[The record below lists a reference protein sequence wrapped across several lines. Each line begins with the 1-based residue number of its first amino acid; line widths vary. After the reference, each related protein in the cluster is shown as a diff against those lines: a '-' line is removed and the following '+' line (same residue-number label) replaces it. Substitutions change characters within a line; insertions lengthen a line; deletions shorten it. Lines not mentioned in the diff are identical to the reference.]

1 MAIDVNGEIIGS
13 VSGGCIEGAVI
24 SEGIKSIKDG
34 KTRVK
39 DYGISNNLAWEVGLA
54 CGGELKILV
63 QPLNIEDSIVNSMV
77 AHIKNRQPIKLEVDC
92 ITGERLINNSLTNEI
107 SYYNKLTNQFIH
119 VLAPHPRLFIIG
131 AVHIAQALVSL
142 GKIANYDVTLID
154 PREHFATKKRFPD
167 CKIINEWPDTALAN
181 FKLDKATH
189 IVTLTHDPK
198 IDDPALI
205 TALKHDIGYIGS
217 LGSKKTHQ
225 KRCERLLSIGFKGD
239 ELIEHVLTTLPGGQV
254 GALIIVMLAIFFLG
268 FFLDYIEI
276 IFVIVPL
283 VGPVLIANGA
293 DPLWL
298 GIMISLNLQTSF
310 LTPPFGFSLFF
321 LRGVAPPEI
330 QTKNIYRG
338 VLPYIGIQ
346 VLALIIVGFI
356 PEIATWLPRSIF

>member
-1 MAIDVNGEIIGS
+1 MDELDDVLTPLSTWLKEKRKVAIATVISTWGSAPRPVGGQMAIDVNGEIIGS

-54 CGGELKILV
+54 CGGELKILI

-92 ITGERLINNSLTNEI
+92 ITGERLINNSLTNET

-142 GKIANYDVTLID
+142 ANIANYDITLID

-181 FKLDKATH
+181 VTLDKATH

-205 TALKHDIGYIGS
+205 TALKHDVGYIGS
-217 LGSKKTHQ
+217 LGSKKTHY
-225 KRCERLLSIGFKGD
+225 KRCERLLSLGLKEDDVSRIHAPIG
-239 ELIEHVLTTLPGGQV
+239 
-254 GALIIVMLAIFFLG
+254 
-268 FFLDYIEI
+268 
-276 IFVIVPL
+276 
-283 VGPVLIANGA
+283 
-293 DPLWL
+293 
-298 GIMISLNLQTSF
+298 LNIKAK
-310 LTPPFGFSLFF
+310 TP
-321 LRGVAPPEI
+321 A
-330 QTKNIYRG
+330 
-338 VLPYIGIQ
+338 
-346 VLALIIVGFI
+346 
-356 PEIATWLPRSIF
+356 EIAISILAELTNYRRTKFDEQI

>member
-1 MAIDVNGEIIGS
+1 MDELDDVLTPLSTWLKEKRKVAIATVISTWGSAPRPVGGQMAIDVNGEIIGS

-63 QPLNIEDSIVNSMV
+63 QPLDIEDSIVNSMV

-92 ITGERLINNSLTNEI
+92 ITGERLINNSLTNET

-142 GKIANYDVTLID
+142 ANIANYDITLID

-181 FKLDKATH
+181 VTLDKATH

-205 TALKHDIGYIGS
+205 TALKHDVGYIGS
-217 LGSKKTHQ
+217 LGSKKTHY
-225 KRCERLLSIGFKGD
+225 KRCERLLSLGLKED
-239 ELIEHVLTTLPGGQV
+239 EVSRIHAPV
-254 GALIIVMLAIFFLG
+254 G
-268 FFLDYIEI
+268 
-276 IFVIVPL
+276 
-283 VGPVLIANGA
+283 
-293 DPLWL
+293 
-298 GIMISLNLQTSF
+298 LNIKAK
-310 LTPPFGFSLFF
+310 TP
-321 LRGVAPPEI
+321 A
-330 QTKNIYRG
+330 
-338 VLPYIGIQ
+338 
-346 VLALIIVGFI
+346 
-356 PEIATWLPRSIF
+356 EIAISILAELTNYRRTKFDEQI